1 MDGTRDQPDA
11 VAGSSVIRP
20 DVPSTVVTVVH
31 LGLVPAVPDPLT
43 GS

>member
-1 MDGTRDQPDA
+1 MDGTKDQPDA

-20 DVPSTVVTVVH
+20 DVPSTVATDVH

-43 GS
+43 GL